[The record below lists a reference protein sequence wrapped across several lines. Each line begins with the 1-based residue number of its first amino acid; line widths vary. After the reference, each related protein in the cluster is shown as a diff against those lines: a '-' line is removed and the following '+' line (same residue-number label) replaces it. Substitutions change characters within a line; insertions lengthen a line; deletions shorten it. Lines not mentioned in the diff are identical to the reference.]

1 MCLKEKYFII
11 SYPHKD
17 ILLNKRSE
25 LISKCR
31 HENKNMLANIG
42 NNVKINNNSMDQ
54 YRVLLTDILCFP
66 FLLLGNKKIM

>member
-1 MCLKEKYFII
+1 
-11 SYPHKD
+11 
-17 ILLNKRSE
+17 
-25 LISKCR
+25 
-31 HENKNMLANIG
+31 MLANIG